1 MLERIWISAGEASGD
16 LHGGLLVQ
24 ALRAAQPGIVCQGMG
39 GPAMRAAGLEALF
52 RTESLSVMGFTEVL
66 GHLPRIFC
74 MLREME
80 RTLAKLRPQAVV
92 VIDAPS
98 FHFPLIKAARKL
110 GIPVYYY
117 ISPKVWASRQ
127 ERARFIKENVRR
139 VISILPFE
147 VPFYQKFGMQ
157 VDYVGNP
164 LVDVVDEAAL
174 ASITPQP
181 GLIGLLPGSRK
192 KEVSALLPE
201 FGGAARILLQRL
213 PHLRFAITR
222 APGLSEE
229 FIQSFWPAD
238 VPMTLHEPDNR
249 WAFMRQCEMLMVAS
263 GTVTLESAL
272 AGTPTLVTYKLSSF
286 SYHLL
291 KQFVRVPY
299 ISLPNLILDRPVFPE
314 MLQAAC
320 NAAPLAQAALAWLAP
335 PQGSNP
341 LEDIRKT
348 LSTLRPM
355 LGEKGAPQRAA
366 NLILGD
372 FAE

>member
-181 GLIGLLPGSRK
+181 GLIGLLPCSRK

-229 FIQSFWPAD
+229 FIRSFWPAD

>member
-16 LHGGLLVQ
+16 LHGGLLVE

-39 GPAMRAAGLEALF
+39 GAAMRAAGLEALF

-80 RTLAKLRPQAVV
+80 RTLARLRPQAVV

-127 ERARFIKENVRR
+127 NRAQFIKENVRR

-147 VPFYQKFGMQ
+147 VPFYQKFGME

-174 ASITPQP
+174 ARITPQP

-229 FIQSFWPAD
+229 FIRSFWPAD
-238 VPMTLHEPDNR
+238 VPMTLQEPDNR
-249 WAFMRQCEMLMVAS
+249 WAFMRQCQMLIVAS

-286 SYHLL
+286 SYHVL

-299 ISLPNLILDRPVFPE
+299 ISLPNLILNRQVFPE

-320 NAAPLAQAALAWLAP
+320 NAGPLAEAALRWLAP
-335 PQGSNP
+335 ADGSNP
-341 LEDIRKT
+341 LEDIRQT
-348 LSTLRPM
+348 LATLRPM
-355 LGEKGAPQRAA
+355 LGEKGAPKRAA

>member
-147 VPFYQKFGMQ
+147 VPFYRKFGME

-229 FIQSFWPAD
+229 FIRSFWPAD
-238 VPMTLHEPDNR
+238 VPMTLQEPDNR
-249 WAFMRQCEMLMVAS
+249 WAFMRQCQMLIVAS

-299 ISLPNLILDRPVFPE
+299 ISLPNLILERQVFPE

-320 NAAPLAQAALAWLAP
+320 NAAPLAEAALRWLAP
-335 PQGSNP
+335 AQGSNP
-341 LEDIRKT
+341 LEEIRQT
-348 LSTLRPM
+348 LATLRPM

-366 NLILGD
+366 NLILDD
-372 FAE
+372 FAK